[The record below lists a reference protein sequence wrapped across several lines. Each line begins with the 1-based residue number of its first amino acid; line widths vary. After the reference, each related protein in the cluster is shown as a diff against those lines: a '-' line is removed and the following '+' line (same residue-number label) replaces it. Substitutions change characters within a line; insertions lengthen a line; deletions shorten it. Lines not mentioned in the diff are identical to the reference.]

1 MTNMDG
7 PCTSNFGDHS
17 LLKGYLSFMTQT
29 VVALPQSG
37 RNDDGTD
44 VTSHPQPILRWAGGK
59 RYLIQ
64 ELLSHLPTQIEKRRY
79 HEPFLGAGSLFFALN
94 PQRAVLADANE
105 HLVRCYEKVRDDPDG
120 IAIYLREHARRT
132 GEKYFY
138 QVRRLYNSSS
148 FSTAQ
153 AARFVY
159 LNRTCFNGIFR
170 VNRQGEFN
178 VPYGWKEPPPLPDRT
193 HLREAGTALEKA
205 RLHAVPFEESLKY
218 VRRNDF
224 VYLDPPYPPLNGTA
238 NFTHYTADRFDTT
251 DQARLAFEVRRLA
264 DLGALFM
271 MSNADTHLVRRL
283 YRGFAM
289 TRLKVTRFITCKAV
303 KHAVRELL
311 ITNYDV
317 GS

>member
-1 MTNMDG
+1 MPNARSDLQAVHCSEPDPVLTVRATVMERSQAERSDG
-7 PCTSNFGDHS
+7 QRTP
-17 LLKGYLSFMTQT
+17 
-29 VVALPQSG
+29 
-37 RNDDGTD
+37 
-44 VTSHPQPILRWAGGK
+44 TSHPGPILRWAGGK

-64 ELLSHLPTQIEKRRY
+64 ELLSQLPPRVNQRRY

-120 IAIYLREHARRT
+120 IAIYLREHAKNT

-178 VPYGWKEPPPLPDRT
+178 VPYGWKEPPPLPDRA
-193 HLREAGTALEKA
+193 HLREAGIALENAK
-205 RLHAVPFEESLKY
+205 LHAVPFEEALKY

-251 DQARLAFEVRRLA
+251 DQARLALEVRRIA

-271 MSNADTHLVRRL
+271 MSNADTYLVRRL
-283 YRGFAM
+283 YAGFAM
-289 TRLKVTRFITCKAV
+289 KRLKVTRFITCKAV

-317 GS
+317 GL